1 MASER
6 GNHRK
11 IQPMD
16 TRDTR
21 AHGVDR
27 LGCEADVAWTGIL
40 APLEHEYFMG

>member
-6 GNHRK
+6 GNQSK

-27 LGCEADVAWTGIL
+27 LRCEANVAWTGIL
-40 APLEHEYFMG
+40 ALLGHRVFLG